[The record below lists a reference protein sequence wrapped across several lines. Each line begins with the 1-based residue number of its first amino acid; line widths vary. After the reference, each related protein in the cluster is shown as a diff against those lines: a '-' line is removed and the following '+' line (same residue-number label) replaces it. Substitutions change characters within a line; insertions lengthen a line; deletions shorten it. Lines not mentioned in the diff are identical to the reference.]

1 MSKNQN
7 VTFCEGTK
15 PPNYGKM
22 RIHTAHKKK
31 QVIDTDIKLIMSQTN
46 VTYEVAEKA
55 YIGFDGDICSSI
67 LYIEEQF
74 YTLEDLKPHP

>member
-31 QVIDTDIKLIMSQTN
+31 QIKLIMSQTN

-55 YIGFDGDICSSI
+55 YIEFDGDICSSI
-67 LYIEEQF
+67 MYIEEQF
-74 YTLEDLKPHP
+74 

>member
-31 QVIDTDIKLIMSQTN
+31 QIKLIMSQTN
-46 VTYEVAEKA
+46 VTRDVAAKVYMECDK
-55 YIGFDGDICSSI
+55 DIVNAI
-67 LYIEEQF
+67 LYIMEQ
-74 YTLEDLKPHP
+74 E